1 MTYWIGLLTI
11 AVGGWLLISARI
23 HRARASTR
31 QALESHRDAGAG
43 ETHPSLAFV
52 GSVFPPFIIAG
63 LAFTGLKTIAAYVML
78 DGGAVFSLFDLAGFL
93 FLLAAFAYW
102 LVIKTRAW
110 RHAPAKPPEPAS
122 QLDRI

>member
-23 HRARASTR
+23 HRAR
-31 QALESHRDAGAG
+31 QALGSGA
-43 ETHPSLAFV
+43 ETTHPSLAFV

-63 LAFTGLKTIAAYVML
+63 LAFTGLKTVAAFVIL
-78 DGGAVFSLFDLAGFL
+78 DGGEVFSLFDLAGFL

-102 LVIKTRAW
+102 LVIRTGAW
-110 RHAPAKPPEPAS
+110 RSMPSKPADPAN